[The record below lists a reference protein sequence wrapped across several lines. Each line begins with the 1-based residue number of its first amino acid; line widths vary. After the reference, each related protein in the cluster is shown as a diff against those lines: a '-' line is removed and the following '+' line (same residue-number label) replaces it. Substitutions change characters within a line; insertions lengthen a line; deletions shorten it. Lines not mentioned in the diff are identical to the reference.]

1 MEKKIYK
8 NIVVNPDVMVGKPVI
23 EGTRIPVD
31 LIITLLAQGVSIEDI
46 IEDYDLKKQDVKTI
60 LEYAAKVVQGESVFS
75 I

>member
-60 LEYAAKVVQGESVFS
+60 LELSQEPQPL
-75 I
+75 